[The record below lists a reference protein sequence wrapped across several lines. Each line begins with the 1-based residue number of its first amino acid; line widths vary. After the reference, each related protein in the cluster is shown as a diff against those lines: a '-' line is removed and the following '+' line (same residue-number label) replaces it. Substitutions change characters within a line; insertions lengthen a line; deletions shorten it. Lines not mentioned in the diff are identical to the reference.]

1 MKCLGPRQG
10 VVGMLAAAAPRPLF
24 CQLLVLYQLLMGDGT
39 TGVPR
44 PETLRTPL
52 GRVFEQCLHH
62 SFKVAVFP
70 KPGFS

>member
-1 MKCLGPRQG
+1 MFGAQAGRG
-10 VVGMLAAAAPRPLF
+10 GNAGSRGSEAFLF
-24 CQLLVLYQLLMGDGT
+24 CQLQVLYRLLVGDGT

-44 PETLRTPL
+44 PETLQPPL

-62 SFKVAVFP
+62 SFKVAVFS